1 MKKLWQLMI
10 MSILATLLLVGCN
23 GEEAAP
29 VEKSTDD
36 TQQRSVQ

>member
-23 GEEAAP
+23 GEG
-29 VEKSTDD
+29 STS
-36 TQQRSVQ
+36 QKFN